1 MVAAVRPLVKFL
13 DDEIVEPSEVIH
25 PRHDPLRAAF
35 VPYSSGLLM
44 NEMKSYL
51 EWLAARGDFSW
62 MNEDWEYV
70 EDLYSYWPFLRNT
83 AGTPIDNYYF
93 AYHPSV
99 VCALIRVSD
108 NSFFPEG
115 VVVLDGPPD
124 LGLAELLETKYPE
137 KGITRLNMSVVPL
150 EMIDLPEES
159 VESVIYY
166 WATTLQTMDW
176 SIPRNRIDTMVYWS
190 NLVRDQINELIP
202 KESPSPR
209 GVVEKDRYIPT
220 TQEALRIHGLV
231 FDMPT
236 YVDPVTSSSFMG
248 DLRRRIPE
256 LPVDASIEDVSQ
268 YFRTGYY
275 MRSLG
280 NDPAMYHKLNAI
292 LCTYPDE
299 IQERLS
305 SGVVTS
311 LNPRDAGMIG
321 AGFRHGAAPSRE
333 GQVLLTYEELRQPR
347 P

>member
-1 MVAAVRPLVKFL
+1 MVTAVRPIVRFL
-13 DDEIVEPSEVIH
+13 DEDITEPTEVVH
-25 PRHDPLRAAF
+25 PKHDPLRSAF
-35 VPYSSGLLM
+35 VPYSTGLLV

-51 EWLAARGDFSW
+51 EWLAVRGDFSW
-62 MNEDWEYV
+62 MNEEWEYV

-108 NSFFPEG
+108 NSFHPEG

-124 LGLAELLETKYPE
+124 LELADLLESKYPG

-159 VESVIYY
+159 VESVVYY
-166 WATTLQTMDW
+166 WVTTLQKLDW
-176 SIPRNRIDTMVYWS
+176 STPRNRIDTMVYWS
-190 NLVRDQINELIP
+190 NLIRDRINDLIP
-202 KESPSPR
+202 KERNVPQ
-209 GVVEKDRYIPT
+209 GLVEKDRHIPT

-231 FDMPT
+231 FDRPT
-236 YVDPVTSSSFMG
+236 YPDPIASSSFMA
-248 DLRRRIPE
+248 DLRRRVPE
-256 LPVDASIEDVSQ
+256 LPVDAVIEDVSQ
-268 YFRTGYY
+268 YFKTGHY

-280 NDPAMYHKLNAI
+280 DDPNMYHKLNAI

-299 IQERLS
+299 IQERLA
-305 SGVVTS
+305 SGIVTS
-311 LNPRDAGMIG
+311 LDPRDAGMIG
-321 AGFRHGAAPSRE
+321 AGFKYGAAPNRE
-333 GQVLLTYEELRQPR
+333 GQVLITYEELRQPR